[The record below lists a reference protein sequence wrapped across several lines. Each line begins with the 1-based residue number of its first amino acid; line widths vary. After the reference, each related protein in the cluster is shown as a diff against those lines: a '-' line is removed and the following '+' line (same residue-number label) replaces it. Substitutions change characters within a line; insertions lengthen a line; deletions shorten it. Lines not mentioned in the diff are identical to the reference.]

1 LVKFYATKNVEIKRI
16 VAILQVKAEYRRPDI
31 VFMLNN
37 LEKTGLTTG
46 ERKNYAEYLQYM
58 GLTANGQLTTEGARA
73 VKSGLVMVPE
83 YGIYELMYID
93 EPTLPDMQN
102 GHIAID
108 FRPVEA
114 KSKDMQ
120 GTVDDFNDYQNYDDK
135 TYKTWRK
142 GAQKKFH
149 VKFERK
155 NNNKPKIIKK
165 PDTKATIQLT
175 YNTEANKVDW
185 KFTSQDYDFN
195 IKDYTALDIYANIK
209 KMVKN
214 WDDENKAH
222 IVSFNEI
229 KDNKSKMKDFKE
241 TLQAQE
247 FQLEYKFGKD
257 NTTYRVAAD
266 DVDIL
271 PRTISDA
278 REWAYELL
286 LIGLDGGYHTIKSI
300 TDKMAT
306 IMEEKPLRKRHP
318 ELTVDWGYVE
328 EKLKASKVPED
339 KNLLIMIRAAEDLT
353 PEIEA

>member
-93 EPTLPDMQN
+93 D
-102 GHIAID
+102 
-108 FRPVEA
+108 
-114 KSKDMQ
+114 
-120 GTVDDFNDYQNYDDK
+120 
-135 TYKTWRK
+135 
-142 GAQKKFH
+142 